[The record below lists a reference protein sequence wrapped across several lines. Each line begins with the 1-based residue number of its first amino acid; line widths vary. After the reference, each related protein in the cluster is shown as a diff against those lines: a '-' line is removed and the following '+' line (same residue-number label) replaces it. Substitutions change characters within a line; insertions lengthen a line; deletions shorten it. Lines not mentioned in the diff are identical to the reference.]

1 MQVKIR
7 QFVVFDAI
15 ARLGSF
21 AEAARAL
28 HLTPAA
34 LSVAI
39 RELETTLGFRVFE
52 RTTRRVGLSEA
63 GQQYY
68 PHVERVLHE
77 LREAEQCALD
87 LLGGKVGTIRIA
99 TTQAVISTL
108 LPAAFRAFRQ
118 AWPDVQLYPV
128 DVPGNQI
135 PAAIETG
142 LADLAIGVQ
151 LPTDERFESRSYFVS
166 RWHCFMEAG
175 HPLAAAASVSWAD
188 VAPGPLVL
196 IGRTSRLKLQGALPA
211 ALKLENVYEAS
222 TASAALSMA
231 ASGQGVAIAPGYLK
245 PTAGI
250 HRLRGLPLS
259 APELPHELMIS
270 IPRKH
275 AAGSFV
281 QRVRDLLLAQVPAAP
296 GPLW

>member
-1 MQVKIR
+1 MQIKIR
-7 QFVVFDAI
+7 QFEVFDAI

-21 AEAARAL
+21 AAAARAL

-52 RTTRRVGLSEA
+52 RTTRRVALTEA

-77 LREAEQCALD
+77 LREAERCALD

-135 PAAIETG
+135 PAAIESG

-151 LPTDERFESRSYFVS
+151 LPTDERLESQRYFLS
-166 RWHCFMEAG
+166 RWHCFLGAG
-175 HPLAAAASVSWAD
+175 HPLAGSEAARWAD
-188 VAPGPLVL
+188 VAAGPLIL
-196 IGRTSRLKLQGALPA
+196 IGQTSRLKLQGALPA
-211 ALKLENVYEAS
+211 PLKLQNIFEAS

-245 PTAGI
+245 PTAAI
-250 HRLRGLPLS
+250 HQLRGLPLTD
-259 APELPHELMIS
+259 PELPHELMIS

-275 AAGSFV
+275 AAGSFIP
-281 QRVRDLLLAQVPAAP
+281 RVRDLLLAEVA
-296 GPLW
+296 GVDGGLW